1 MESRT
6 SMKLVSLSL
15 VLSTCFLGY
24 TAMNTWG
31 APTPTAG
38 MVAIDDSTLIYQ
50 GNNVNYTFASDAVVS
65 RLAVGL
71 GYIEIGTVR
80 IASTVSTGYVN
91 ASLVQWSNT
100 HSIEWVAN
108 ATNPAALVNYT
119 ISGLLPFYKYEALRD
134 SAIIDSFTTTYSGTY
149 SFNYSGPWSIHTF
162 EIRYFATT
170 IAQQMGLGYAYLLY
184 NLLVI
189 GVVVGIVGEA
199 IYPLK
204 HEKIT
209 FAKLTQRLIHMM
221 VYIVIAMVMLGVVY
235 AIMFT

>member
-1 MESRT
+1 MDSKL
-6 SMKLVSLSL
+6 SAKLVSLFPVFSVCL
-15 VLSTCFLGY
+15 LGY
-24 TAMNTWG
+24 VSMSTWG
-31 APTPTAG
+31 APTPTNG

-50 GNNVNYTFASDAVVS
+50 GNNVNYTFASDVIVP
-65 RLAVGL
+65 RLEVGY
-71 GYIEIGTVR
+71 GYIEIGNVR
-80 IASTVSTGYVN
+80 ISSIVSTGYLD
-91 ASLVQWSNT
+91 STPVQWDNA
-100 HSIEWVAN
+100 HSIEWIAN
-108 ATNPAALVNYT
+108 ATNSTANVNYS
-119 ISGLLPFYKYEALRD
+119 ISGLLPFYKYDALRD
-134 SAIIDSFTTTYSGTY
+134 SAIIESFTTNSTGTY
-149 SFNYSGPWSIHTF
+149 SFNYSGPWSAHTF
-162 EIRYFATT
+162 EIRYFAPT

-235 AIMFT
+235 AIIFT